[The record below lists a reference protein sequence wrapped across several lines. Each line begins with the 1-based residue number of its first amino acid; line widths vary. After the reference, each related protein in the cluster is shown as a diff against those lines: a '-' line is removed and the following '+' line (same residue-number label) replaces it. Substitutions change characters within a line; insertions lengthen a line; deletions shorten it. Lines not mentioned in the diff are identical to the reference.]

1 MEIEINQIVDY
12 YAGASVSF
20 SDAFTARVPPGC
32 KATGQWTS
40 VTGGGFVIPL
50 SGSARFTIDG
60 TPYILKPG
68 IIVHGGPGMPL
79 EKEVLGEEDWIYAL
93 IHYKLPR
100 EETRRWPLYNRHF
113 SMHTGVNSR
122 IGDLVAQLLQ
132 TQAVPGGITAVKSKT
147 LFMNI
152 LEEILFSAKRQLQD
166 ENSEAIIRAAEYI
179 RSHYAEPISIAK
191 MALQSGLERRRF
203 AYMFEKHTGMSPISY
218 LAACRIHRSKELL
231 RTCSYSVSNIAESV
245 GYTDNYYFSRFF
257 KKQTGLSPTEY
268 RNHVKRSS
276 MLPPG

>member
-40 VTGGGFVIPL
+40 ATGGGFVIPL

-79 EKEVLGEEDWIYAL
+79 EKEVVGEEDWIYAL

-113 SMHTGVNSR
+113 SMYTGVNSR
-122 IGDLVAQLLQ
+122 IGDLVVQLLQ
-132 TQAVPGGITAVKSKT
+132 TQAVPGGMAAVKSKT

-166 ENSEAIIRAAEYI
+166 ENSDAIIRAAEYI
-179 RSHYAEPISIAK
+179 RNHYAEPISIAK

-218 LAACRIHRSKELL
+218 LPLAASTGPRNCCGPAAIPSPILP
-231 RTCSYSVSNIAESV
+231 
-245 GYTDNYYFSRFF
+245 SR
-257 KKQTGLSPTEY
+257 
-268 RNHVKRSS
+268 
-276 MLPPG
+276 